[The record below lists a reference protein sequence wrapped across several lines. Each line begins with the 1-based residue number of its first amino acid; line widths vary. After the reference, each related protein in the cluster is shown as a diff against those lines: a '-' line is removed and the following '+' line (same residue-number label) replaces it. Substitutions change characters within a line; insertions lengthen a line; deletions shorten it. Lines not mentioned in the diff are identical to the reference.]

1 MGGSSRSS
9 SASARCSDTAPSFL
23 ITYHETAFKHV
34 FSTTSVR
41 KGLSVWA
48 KTCFQ
53 RGRSFPFLETAGAVR
68 SKHVKIVNLLDSH
81 RPIGESRFQESGLP
95 CAAVRRTQKPG
106 SVRPIT
112 CAGRRDTARVTE
124 SGSKGSGVE
133 PRSIGPFAGAT
144 TMSARG
150 SPPDAAGSHR
160 HPAGAG
166 PSARGSQRDSVP
178 MVRTS
183 APHRAGSPKTRAG
196 DGDSHPTEHET
207 RHAR

>member
-1 MGGSSRSS
+1 MTRLRS
-9 SASARCSDTAPSFL
+9 
-23 ITYHETAFKHV
+23 FKHV

-41 KGLSVWA
+41 EGLSVCLSVWA

-53 RGRSFPFLETAGAVR
+53 RGRSFPFLETAGVVR
-68 SKHVKIVNLLDSH
+68 SKHVNLLDSH
-81 RPIGESRFQESGLP
+81 RPIISASPDFKRGCP

-133 PRSIGPFAGAT
+133 PRSIGPLAGAT

-150 SPPDAAGSHR
+150 SPPDATGSHR

>member
-1 MGGSSRSS
+1 MTRLRS
-9 SASARCSDTAPSFL
+9 
-23 ITYHETAFKHV
+23 FKHV

-41 KGLSVWA
+41 EGLSVCLSVWA

-68 SKHVKIVNLLDSH
+68 SKHVNLLDSH
-81 RPIGESRFQESGLP
+81 RPIISASPDFKRGCP

-166 PSARGSQRDSVP
+166 ASARGSQRDSVP

>member
-1 MGGSSRSS
+1 MTRLRS
-9 SASARCSDTAPSFL
+9 
-23 ITYHETAFKHV
+23 FKHV

-53 RGRSFPFLETAGAVR
+53 IYQIGPERTEFPIFETAGAVR
-68 SKHVKIVNLLDSH
+68 SKHVNLLDSH
-81 RPIGESRFQESGLP
+81 RPIISASPDFKSLP

-124 SGSKGSGVE
+124 SGSKGSGVD

-160 HPAGAG
+160 HPAGA
-166 PSARGSQRDSVP
+166 SARGSQRDSVP

-183 APHRAGSPKTRAG
+183 APHRAGSPKTRAS
-196 DGDSHPTEHET
+196 DGDSHPIEHET